1 MLQATY
7 KDDDTYVF
15 YISTEDRRYNTST
28 DITATYQI
36 QYLFKFT
43 NNMDGSVVYA
53 YAQDIQWLDRYTRC
67 SFYHDTAEDVY
78 TGKVNFVPNGYYNYK
93 VYELTSATV
102 QALSCSTAPA
112 TPNGDTPSGV
122 DTGNIGQYTITDGDG
137 VVTSTVKLTG
147 QNDVYDLPLTNA
159 DAGASNWNIKV
170 YNDCS
175 DTVPI
180 ITSGFYFPTITAQAD
195 DTRWVE
201 ITNIE
206 QTATGISGRIIS
218 NMPIGYSWEFTNSVT
233 GAVISFFDITA
244 KPETKAFTLPQID
257 PPSSVPINLLG
268 YDATGGSA
276 GGGGFA
282 WSNVPLQL
290 VPVKKPSTYYGI
302 GEALAV
308 NPVSVNGAGTIL
320 SKGNAWLTIIA
331 GSTAESTTQGFYTLQ
346 GVVEQ
351 GKLYVSE
358 PIKGEQ
364 VTYIENPTPPG
375 TNYVWY
381 GQ

>member
-15 YISTEDRRYNTST
+15 YISTEDRRYDTTT
-28 DITATYQI
+28 DITTGLI

-53 YAQDIQWLDRYTRC
+53 YAQSIERFDRYTRC

-93 VYELTSATV
+93 VYELTSATA
-102 QALSCSTAPA
+102 QTLSCSTAPA
-112 TPNGDTPSGV
+112 TANGDTPSGV

-180 ITSGFYFPTITAQAD
+180 LTSGFYFPTITAQAD

-201 ITNIE
+201 ITKVQ
-206 QTATGISGRIIS
+206 QTATGISGEIVS
-218 NMPIGYSWEFTNSVT
+218 NMPIGYSWEFSNSVT
-233 GAVISFFDITA
+233 GAVISFVDVTA
-244 KPETKAFTLPQID
+244 KPETKSFTLPQID
-257 PPSSVPINLLG
+257 PPSSVPISLLG
-268 YDATGGSA
+268 YDEVGGSA
-276 GGGGFA
+276 GGGGYA
-282 WSNVPLQL
+282 WSSVPLTL
-290 VPVKKPSTYYGI
+290 VPVKNPSTYYGF

-308 NPVSVNGAGTIL
+308 NPVSESIAGAEL

-358 PIKGEQ
+358 PSGEEQ
-364 VTYIENPTPPG
+364 VQYTENPTPTG
-375 TNYVWY
+375 SNYVWY
-381 GQ
+381 GE

>member
-15 YISTEDRRYNTST
+15 YISTEDRRYDTTT
-28 DITATYQI
+28 DITTGLI

-53 YAQDIQWLDRYTRC
+53 YAQDIRRYPRYTRC
-67 SFYHDTAEDVY
+67 TFYHDTTEDVY

-93 VYELTSATV
+93 VYELTSATIET
-102 QALSCSTAPA
+102 LSCSTAPA
-112 TPNGDTPSGV
+112 TANGDTPSGV

-137 VVTSTVKLTG
+137 VLTSTVKLTG
-147 QNDVYDLPLTNA
+147 QNDVYDLPLT
-159 DAGASNWNIKV
+159 DAETGASNWNIKV

-180 ITSGFYFPTITAQAD
+180 ITSPFVVYTQTAQAD

-201 ITNIE
+201 ITSIK
-206 QTATGISGRIIS
+206 QTATGISGKIVS
-218 NMPIGYSWEFTNSVT
+218 NMPIGYSYEFRLYS
-233 GAVISFFDITA
+233 GAVIGFTNVTA
-244 KPETKAFTLPQID
+244 KPQTKSFSLTQIN
-257 PPSSVPINLLG
+257 PPSSDPISLLG

-282 WSNVPLQL
+282 WSSVPLTL
-290 VPVKKPSTYYGI
+290 VPVTNPSTYYGT
-302 GEALAV
+302 GEAIAV
-308 NPVSVNGAGTIL
+308 NPVSVNGSGTIL
-320 SKGNAWLTIIA
+320 SKGNAWLTVIA
-331 GSTAESTTQGFYTLQ
+331 GETAESTTQGFYTLQ

-358 PIKGEQ
+358 PSGEEQ
-364 VTYIENPTPPG
+364 VQYNEHLSPSA